1 MKEKLRFLGLD
12 VHAETIAVAVG
23 EANGEIRSLGTIA
36 NREDSIRKFI
46 KKLGSPEQLRAC
58 YEAGPTGFVLYWQ
71 LTQLGVDCAV
81 VAPSLVPK
89 KPGDRVKT
97 DRRDALKLAH
107 CHRNGDLTA
116 VWVPDEA
123 SEALRDLVRQREAA
137 KQDQLRAR
145 HRLTKFLLRTG
156 QRPPLGLKPWT
167 ERYMRWLAQVRY
179 AQPGAGS
186 HATGLHERI
195 RAYECA
201 SQAIG
206 RSHSR
211 SGQAGAAGHAGTD
224 PRAAG
229 SVRGVAHISA
239 VTIAAELGNISSRFE
254 TARKLMGYS
263 GAFPSEDSSG
273 NRIRKGGI
281 TKAGNAHLRRIVM
294 ESARCYRHL
303 PRVGEKL
310 RKRHQGVPA
319 EIIEISWKAQNRL
332 YKRYRKL
339 TMAGE
344 DQFLL
349 LLVVHRSAGDLLPGR
364 VSLGYVHR
372 ARLAVRRDCDAS
384 TENSFAGLLVG
395 SHHRMV
401 VNLFVGSRVYGR
413 VARDWVFLAVELAC
427 PLAVDWFAAFVRPV
441 HRYFHAVTCGL
452 KHNRRVF

>member
-1 MKEKLRFLGLD
+1 MREKLRFLGLD
-12 VHAETIAVAVG
+12 VHAETIAVAVA
-23 EANGEIRSLGTIA
+23 ETNGETRSLGTIA

-71 LTQLGVDCAV
+71 LTQLGVDCVV

-116 VWVPDEA
+116 VWVPDDA

-137 KQDQLRAR
+137 KQDQLGAR

-179 AQPGAGS
+179 AQPAQEVTRLDCMNEFEHMS
-186 HATGLHERI
+186 ARVKRLEEAILEVVKQAPQAMQELIRGL
-195 RAYECA
+195 
-201 SQAIG
+201 QAL
-206 RSHSR
+206 
-211 SGQAGAAGHAGTD
+211 
-224 PRAAG
+224 
-229 SVRGVAHISA
+229 RGVAHISA
-239 VTIAAELGNISSRFE
+239 VTIAAELGNISSRFQ

-294 ESARCYRHL
+294 ESAWCYRHL

-339 TMAGE
+339 TMAGK
-344 DQFLL
+344 DQRKVITAVGRELL
-349 LLVVHRSAGDLLPGR
+349 GFIWAIAIKAEGI
-364 VSLGYVHR
+364 
-372 ARLAVRRDCDAS
+372 S
-384 TENSFAGLLVG
+384 TQ
-395 SHHRMV
+395 
-401 VNLFVGSRVYGR
+401 
-413 VARDWVFLAVELAC
+413 
-427 PLAVDWFAAFVRPV
+427 PIAA
-441 HRYFHAVTCGL
+441 
-452 KHNRRVF
+452 